1 MTTKNRLERFIKD
14 SKNVLEVNYF
24 LRKAA
29 SASTPVVE
37 ISESEGVWS
46 IKTSTAVKTHTVK
59 FKVSVTMRLNPG
71 PELHEM

>member
-1 MTTKNRLERFIKD
+1 M
-14 SKNVLEVNYF
+14 
-24 LRKAA
+24 RKAA

-59 FKVSVTMRLNPG
+59 FKVSVTMRLNP
-71 PELHEM
+71 ELLSFMECDKLSIKEAVKYILPCS